1 MNIDGFAPHIASE
14 SGFVSICLIE
24 GQNQYAIFSQSFL
37 HKKSKEIFCNGS
49 GLLGWVGLPGAGGK
63 TSGLGL
69 YG

>member
-24 GQNQYAIFSQSFL
+24 GQNQYAIFSRSFL
-37 HKKSKEIFCNGS
+37 HKKSQEIFCNGS
-49 GLLGWVGLPGAGGK
+49 GLLGGVGFPCASGK
-63 TSGLGL
+63 TRCLGL